1 MGASMTVKEIDFVK
15 LSPTQNMTLL
25 VRTEHPVGEYPDIA
39 TAIMSVG
46 HVHAEQVGFI
56 REPTLPGVDAHLHMS
71 ADEFCGN
78 GCMAL
83 AALVASKQGLRS
95 DGQTDI
101 VLEASGAQEPIRC
114 RVERR
119 YPDYYCQLPMP
130 LPSRVEPYLV
140 EAQDAG
146 RSALVLYENSVHVVI
161 ETERLDQ
168 ETKDRAEVLAKQ
180 LEKTWSVPLI
190 GVMLYSPGRK
200 QLAPLISIPSLGCMI
215 WEKSCGSG
223 MASLGAYLA
232 MKAGGSVMASITQPG
247 GTMSVEAQY
256 VQGVLKD
263 LQVAGTVRIVAEGRA
278 YVHA

>member
-1 MGASMTVKEIDFVK
+1 MTVREIDFVK

-25 VRTEHPVGEYPDIA
+25 VRTEHPVGEYLDIA

-56 REPTLPGVDAHLHMS
+56 RRPVLPGIDAHLQMA

-78 GCMAL
+78 ACMAL
-83 AALVASKQGLRS
+83 AALVVSEQGLRS
-95 DGQTDI
+95 GGETEV
-101 VLEASGAQEPIRC
+101 VLEASGAQERIRC

-119 YPDYYCQLPMP
+119 YPDYYCRLAMP
-130 LPSRVEPYLV
+130 LPWRVGPYPI
-140 EAQDAG
+140 AGQDAS
-146 RSALVLYENSVHVVI
+146 RSALVLYENSLHVVI

-168 ETKDRAEVLAKQ
+168 EARSRAELLAKQ
-180 LEKTWSVPLI
+180 LESIWSVPLI
-190 GVMLYSPGRK
+190 GVMLYSPTLK

-223 MASLGAYLA
+223 VASIGAYLA
-232 MKAGGSVMASITQPG
+232 TKTGNSVMVSVTQPG
-247 GTMSVEAQY
+247 GTMSVEAHHDR
-256 VQGVLKD
+256 GVLTD